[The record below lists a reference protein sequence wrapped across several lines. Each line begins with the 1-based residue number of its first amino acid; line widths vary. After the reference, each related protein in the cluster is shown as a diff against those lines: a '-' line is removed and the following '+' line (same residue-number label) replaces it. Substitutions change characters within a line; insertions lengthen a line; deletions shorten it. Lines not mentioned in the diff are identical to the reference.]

1 MANPNESGTTESILN
16 VTVDGEE
23 KKFDLSKS
31 EDREKLQKL
40 ASKGFQTDR
49 LYTERASLNNKLK
62 EYEGK
67 VKEYDNFNETFEA
80 AKSDDAVFSKLV
92 SYLEGQLGKKLTAS
106 QKESIQDDL
115 DYDRDDQL
123 TKLYNKIESLEK
135 NLEAEKSTRT
145 SNAILDK
152 LEKIV
157 SNKEKYPFASREEL
171 ISEAKKKNSTDWD
184 MLYRNLYFDK
194 ILTEKVKAKDEQI
207 QALNEKRSR
216 ATSVKSGFGQIKAK
230 EKPPKNYREAVQ
242 RGLERLSQAQ

>member
-1 MANPNESGTTESILN
+1 MADQNDTGTAESILN

-23 KKFDLSKS
+23 KSFDLSKP

-62 EYEGK
+62 EYESK
-67 VKEYDNFNETFEA
+67 VKEYDSFNETFEA
-80 AKSDDAVFSKLV
+80 AKSDDVVFNKLV

-135 NLEAEKSTRT
+135 DLKTEKTTRA
-145 SNAILDK
+145 SNAILANLD
-152 LEKIV
+152 KIV
-157 SNKEKYPFASREEL
+157 SKPEKYPFANREEL
-171 ISEAKKKNSTDWD
+171 IAEAKKRNSTDWE

-194 ILTEKVKAKDEQI
+194 ILAEKVKAKDEQI
-207 QALNEKRSR
+207 KSLNEKRSR
-216 ATSVKSGFGQIKAK
+216 ATSVKGGFGQIKAK
-230 EKPPKNYREAVQ
+230 ETPPKNYREAVQ